1 MADENALDITHY
13 NALLEKGSV
22 DLQRIAPRIYQM
34 LMRQWDP
41 SSGVEIEPRM
51 VRVNPTGL
59 ASVIAGLTEQKKQ
72 LETSITNLELLRVRL
87 EEMESAGTRELVTLS
102 KEQPA

>member
-13 NALLEKGSV
+13 NALLDKGSV
-22 DLQRIAPRIYQM
+22 DVQRVAPRIYQL

-41 SSGVEIEPRM
+41 ANGQEIEPRM

-59 ASVIAGLTEQKKQ
+59 ESVITGLRAQQEAI
-72 LETSITNLELLRVRL
+72 ETSITNLELLRVKL
-87 EEMESAGTRELVTLS
+87 EEMEATGVRELVTLS
-102 KEQPA
+102 KDIAQ